1 MKSFFCERKNFTCP
15 SLSESSGLNE
25 AEDLESEIE
34 EAQKLNKT
42 KLLYISQKSSKII
55 EIASIKNLPTV
66 FFILFL
72 ITLSAISI
80 KLVPTVYAQSRK
92 ESLFQ
97 QRKTIDYLV
106 SFISEMPLAVKVNYL
121 LKLSQSF

>member
-25 AEDLESEIE
+25 AEDIESEIE

-42 KLLYISQKSSKII
+42 KLLYISQKSAKII

-72 ITLSAISI
+72 IILSAILI

-97 QRKTIDYLV
+97 QRKTIDYLP
-106 SFISEMPLAVKVNYL
+106 SFISEMPLAVKVKY
-121 LKLSQSF
+121 